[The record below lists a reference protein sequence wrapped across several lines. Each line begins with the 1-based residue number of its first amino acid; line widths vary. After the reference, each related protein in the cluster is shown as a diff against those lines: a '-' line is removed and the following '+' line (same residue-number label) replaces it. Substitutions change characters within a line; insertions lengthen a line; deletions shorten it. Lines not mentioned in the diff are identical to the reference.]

1 MRAETYLKR
10 IEKLDALIENKQAE
24 VARWREVANNTTV
37 NMSGERVQSS
47 GNHDTIEN
55 AICTYLDLEREE
67 IDSYIAERKEIIQT
81 IERLSPLQYKVIFK
95 KYVQYEQ
102 FKTLKD
108 VAAYYDNS
116 YSWARTTHERALKQI
131 QKILD
136 ERRER

>member
-1 MRAETYLKR
+1 MKAETYLKR
-10 IEKLDALIENKQAE
+10 IEKLYTLIENKQFE
-24 VARWREVANNTTV
+24 VARWRAIANNTTF

-47 GNHDTIEN
+47 GNHDAIEN

-67 IDSYIAERKEIIQT
+67 IDSYIAERKEIINT
-81 IERLSPLQYKVIFK
+81 IEQLTPNQCKVLFK

-108 VAAYYDNS
+108 VAAFYDNS
-116 YSWARTTHERALKQI
+116 HSWARTTHERALKQI

-136 ERRER
+136 EREKG